1 MAAQNSDD
9 LLQGVKEIAQALGL
23 GAKHRQVVRSW
34 VGRYGL
40 PAVFLGGRWY
50 ARREA
55 LLTWWRDREG
65 RLQVELGAGVAQGP
79 RRAS

>member
-1 MAAQNSDD
+1 MATQTSDD

-34 VGRYGL
+34 VSRYGL

-55 LLTWWRDREG
+55 LLAWWRAREG
-65 RLQVELGAGVAQGP
+65 RLQLGAGAGA